1 MQQGRFAAVTFEVTV
16 SDEEMDGGS
25 QMFDFREGQSA
36 VGRKAVQV
44 PFPDHFRAASFKD
57 IRHHAGTVSFL
68 ERSDGSE
75 NENCLVGDIHLSSS
89 AFAVPAA
96 AAGLISSLAEVI

>member
-1 MQQGRFAAVTFEVTV
+1 MQQGRFAAVTFGLTV

-57 IRHHAGTVSFL
+57 IRHHTSAVPFL

-75 NENCLVGDIHLSSS
+75 NKNCLVGDIHLSSS